1 MSAALSSMWLSRARP
16 GDWPSSYETLLSNCF
31 LQPLAIHVQPFGPYS
46 RRIVVFL
53 VASFSYRLAGPMN
66 DRELNRHLTEL
77 SEAASDAHEMLRGIR
92 DAIAVLRRSTQQA
105 AVDDIEDLSEAERA
119 EWRRQAEEVTDE
131 SSSLL
136 QEAASLL
143 KQTAADIE
151 SVSAP
156 KEVTAPD
163 DEDGP
168 ASA

>member
-1 MSAALSSMWLSRARP
+1 
-16 GDWPSSYETLLSNCF
+16 
-31 LQPLAIHVQPFGPYS
+31 
-46 RRIVVFL
+46 
-53 VASFSYRLAGPMN
+53 MN

-156 KEVTAPD
+156 EKVTAPD

>member
-1 MSAALSSMWLSRARP
+1 MWLSRALP
-16 GDWPSSYETLLSNCF
+16 GGWPSSYEMLLSSFF
-31 LQPLAIHVQPFGPYS
+31 LRPLAIHVHAFEPYS
-46 RRIVVFL
+46 RRIAVLL
-53 VASFSYRLAGPMN
+53 VASFSYRLVGPMN

-105 AVDDIEDLSEAERA
+105 AVDDMEELSEAEQA

-151 SVSAP
+151 SASAP
-156 KEVTAPD
+156 KEVTAKEVTAPD
-163 DEDGP
+163 DEDDP
-168 ASA
+168 AAA